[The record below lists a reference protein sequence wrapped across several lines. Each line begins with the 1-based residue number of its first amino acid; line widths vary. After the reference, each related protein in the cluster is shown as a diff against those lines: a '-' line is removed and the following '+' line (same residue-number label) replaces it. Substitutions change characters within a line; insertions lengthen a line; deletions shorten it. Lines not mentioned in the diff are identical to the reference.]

1 MFFCS
6 YLDIKRVKFIQIYRF
21 MGLNLRSVQN
31 KEVGTPKWKVFNYLT
46 FVNYGDLV
54 PAIIIYFTKNG
65 YISLKPFGQNQDS
78 G

>member
-1 MFFCS
+1 
-6 YLDIKRVKFIQIYRF
+6 

-31 KEVGTPKWKVFNYLT
+31 KEVGKPKRKVLNYLT